1 MQKTVLITGAT
12 GGLGEVTAHA
22 FANLGYRVAVGYNS
36 NVDKA
41 NALVSELQVSQLSG
55 DGHIAVKCTTDDTP
69 SVQQARDVIANEF
82 GGLSAL
88 INNAG
93 WTKFVSHDDLQS
105 LDDDLIDGI
114 FKTNV
119 RGAFACVRE
128 MEDLLQQGSCIIN
141 ISSIAGQT
149 GNGSNIAYCA
159 SKAALDTMTKSL
171 ARVLAPKVRVI
182 AVAPGLVDTEFV
194 RGLDKNWRDTQ
205 ENATPMKRLASPEEV
220 AGGITACVEHMTFT
234 TGRTIYIDG
243 GRPLETYK

>member
-12 GGLGEVTAHA
+12 GGLGEYTAYA

-41 NALVSELQVSQLSG
+41 NVIVSDLPG
-55 DGHIAVKCTTDDTP
+55 DGHIAVKCTTNDTV
-69 SVQQARDVIANEF
+69 SVQQARDVIMTEF
-82 GGLSAL
+82 GGLTAL

-93 WTKFVSHDDLQS
+93 WTKFVAHDDLQS

-114 FKTNV
+114 FQTNV
-119 RGAFACVRE
+119 RGAFVCVRE
-128 MEDLLQQGSCIIN
+128 MEHLLQDGGCVVN

-149 GNGSNIAYCA
+149 GMGSNIAYCA

-182 AVAPGLVDTEFV
+182 AVAPGLVDTDFV
-194 RGLDKNWRDTQ
+194 KGIDEEWRNEQ
-205 ENATPMKRLASPEEV
+205 EQATPMKRLAAPEEV
-220 AGGITACVEHMTFT
+220 ANAITACVEHMTFT

-243 GRPLETYK
+243 GRPLGAL